1 MKKKRLSVTEVSKRG
16 HSLYEL
22 ELRKQCETEENI
34 GKIVLLDVET
44 GHFEI
49 DADGLQA
56 NLLLKA
62 RFPDTDTCLHPYN
75 LFAIRIGYDAVYA
88 IGSSITRVLAK

>member
-1 MKKKRLSVTEVSKRG
+1 MTMKKKRWSATEVSKRG
-16 HSLYEL
+16 HRLYEL

-34 GKIVLLDVET
+34 GKIILLDVET

-49 DADGLQA
+49 GADGLQA

-62 RFPDTDTCLHPYN
+62 RFPDTDPYN